1 MYRVKRGVGDGMVWL
16 VSLGNEKKKFLYRK
30 KKKKEKKD
38 CNNIGYGFY
47 EWKKIVIKFVWIY
60 NFGMYNEYISN
71 QFPSSLNIL

>member
-16 VSLGNEKKKFLYRK
+16 VSLGNERKKFLYRK

-60 NFGMYNEYISN
+60 NFRMYNEYISN